1 MTESCSPFQDVRVG
15 RGVGL
20 DPGAETEEAPPPG
33 LEADPNRGR
42 EEDRDA
48 LVAEAIAVREGTAG
62 VARDHHQETERDD
75 DGQGA
80 GQWKEAEQ
88 RGVGLAVVAAVGL
101 GGGGD
106 SAQDHPA
113 MTAVDQA
120 GEESEGWTSVPFV
133 RRPLP
138 TMLGVGKGR
147 QK

>member
-33 LEADPNRGR
+33 LEADPDQGR
-42 EEDRDA
+42 EDRDA
-48 LVAEAIAVREGTAG
+48 LVAEATAVREGTAG
-62 VARDHHQETERDD
+62 VARDRETEREDD
-75 DGQGA
+75 VQGA
-80 GQWKEAEQ
+80 DRQKEVEQ
-88 RGVGLAVVAAVGL
+88 RGVDLAVVAAVGL